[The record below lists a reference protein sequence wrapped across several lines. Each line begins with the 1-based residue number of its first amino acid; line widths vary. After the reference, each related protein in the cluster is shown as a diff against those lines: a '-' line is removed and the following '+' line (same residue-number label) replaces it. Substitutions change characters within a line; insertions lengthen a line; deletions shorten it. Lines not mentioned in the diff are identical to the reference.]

1 MFRHI
6 IQKDLN
12 RSLRLGII
20 RGGQLGRM
28 LMQAC
33 INYDIQGY
41 VMDKDP
47 LSPCS
52 HLSSEF
58 VVGDGNLFD
67 DVYNFGKRV
76 DILTIEAEDVNVDAL
91 DALEKEGLPIFPQPR
106 VIRLI
111 QDKGLQKNFYKKFGF
126 PTADHVLLDAGC
138 FFEKESYFFPAV
150 QKLRR
155 SGYDGKGVRILKSPE
170 DAKNLLQE
178 PSILERK
185 IDFEREIS
193 VVIARNQKGECAV
206 YAPVEVKS
214 DPQRNLLDM
223 LIAPAEISDVCRQK
237 AQTLAIEIVKK
248 LELIGILAVEM
259 FVVEKEE
266 IFVNEISPR
275 PHNSGHY
282 TIEANMTSQFEQH
295 LRAIMNLP
303 LGSTEIR
310 SPSVMVNILG
320 DPGCAGVP
328 VYEGIEEALS
338 IPGVFVHLYGKR
350 QTKPFRKMG
359 HVTIL
364 DKDVLKAK
372 EKALWVKEKV
382 RVRA

>member
-1 MFRHI
+1 
-6 IQKDLN
+6 
-12 RSLRLGII
+12 
-20 RGGQLGRM
+20 
-28 LMQAC
+28 MQAC

-223 LIAPAEISDVCRQK
+223 LIAPAEISDVCKQK